1 MRLMMKYVELCRV
14 DERKQDETQKKKQ
27 ASIIEEQEIKG
38 KTQKL
43 RMKITQLQEQNMA
56 FSMQWEKREAALI
69 QSTEETNR

>member
-1 MRLMMKYVELCRV
+1 MIRYVELCRV

-27 ASIIEEQEIKG
+27 ASIIEKQEIKG

-43 RMKITQLQEQNMA
+43 HMKITQLQEQNMA

-69 QSTEETNR
+69 QGTEETNR

>member
-1 MRLMMKYVELCRV
+1 MRLMTKYVELCRV
-14 DERKQDETQKKKQ
+14 GERKQDETQKKKQ

-56 FSMQWEKREAALI
+56 FSMQWEKRERALI
-69 QSTEETNR
+69 QSIEEINR

>member
-1 MRLMMKYVELCRV
+1 MRLTIKYVELCRV
-14 DERKQDETQKKKQ
+14 DERKQDETEKKKQ
-27 ASIIEEQEIKG
+27 ASIIEEQEIKE

-43 RMKITQLQEQNMA
+43 RMKITQLQEQNMS